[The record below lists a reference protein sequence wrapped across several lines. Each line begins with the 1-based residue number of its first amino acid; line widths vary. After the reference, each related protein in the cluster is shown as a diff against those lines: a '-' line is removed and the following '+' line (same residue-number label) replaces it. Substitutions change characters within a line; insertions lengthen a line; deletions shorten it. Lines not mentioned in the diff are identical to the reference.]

1 MNENLLWLVPALTL
15 TLIIIKLQFDFG
27 ISKFVMALT
36 LMSFTGF
43 SCFLFAFYENE
54 YVSLINLVLITLQY
68 FVKAFLVMTLCYF
81 IAFSVYWFF
90 KDRETLINWFKGKY

>member
-15 TLIIIKLQFDFG
+15 TLVIIKLQFDLG
-27 ISKFVMALT
+27 ISKVVTALT

-54 YVSLINLVLITLQY
+54 YISLS
-68 FVKAFLVMTLCYF
+68 
-81 IAFSVYWFF
+81 SV
-90 KDRETLINWFKGKY
+90 N

>member
-27 ISKFVMALT
+27 ISKVVSALT
-36 LMSFTGF
+36 LMLFTGF

-54 YVSLINLVLITLQY
+54 YIGLTNLVFITLRY
-68 FVKAFLVMTLCYF
+68 FMKAFLIMAICYF
-81 IAFSVYWFF
+81 VAFCVYWYFR
-90 KDRETLINWFKGKY
+90 DRETLINWFKGKF